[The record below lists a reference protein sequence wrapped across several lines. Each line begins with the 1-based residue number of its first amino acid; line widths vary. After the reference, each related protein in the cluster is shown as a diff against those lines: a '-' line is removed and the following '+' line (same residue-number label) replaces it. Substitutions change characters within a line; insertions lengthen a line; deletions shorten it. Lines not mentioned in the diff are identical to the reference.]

1 MYCKYGIFQ
10 QQYRIFLLFAA
21 AGSARGSMNIILEE
35 ISVSDL
41 TFSILCSIV
50 YSLII
55 SEQSVPPGAGYPMSF
70 LCLRQPQI
78 QF

>member
-21 AGSARGSMNIILEE
+21 AGSVRGSMNIILKEN
-35 ISVSDL
+35 SVSDL
-41 TFSILCSIV
+41 TFSILCGIV

-55 SEQSVPPGAGYPMSF
+55 SEQSVPNGMQVV
-70 LCLRQPQI
+70 R
-78 QF
+78 